1 MKLSELNV
9 GKKYAVVPSWT
20 YNNKSAR
27 DVSRVSKDDVI
38 EAELISKDKYE
49 YEPSYRK
56 SSASDFTKA
65 QDGNRSVGVIVKG
78 VDNNGNDV
86 YWTTRLAD
94 IVAVYSDLTP
104 RWDKE
109 KAEQDE
115 RERETNEKRDK
126 VQKHRDKVYAEVERS
141 RNSVIATCKELLG
154 DNTKVSV
161 DTNGYELEMQGVVTI
176 SLTEFEKLIEM
187 SYAGKELI

>member
-27 DVSRVSKDDVI
+27 YVDKVQKDDVI

-104 RWDKE
+104 KWDKE
-109 KAEQDE
+109 QAEADE
-115 RERETNEKRDK
+115 RDREQNEKRERI
-126 VQKHRDKVYAEVERS
+126 QKHREKVYAQIERS
-141 RNSVIATCKELLG
+141 RNSVISTCKDLLG
-154 DNTKVSV
+154 DKVSVSV
-161 DTNGYELEMQGVVTI
+161 DTTGYELDMQGVVTI
-176 SLTEFEKLIEM
+176 SLDEFEKLVEM
-187 SYAGKELI
+187 SYNGKEN

>member
-1 MKLSELNV
+1 MKLSELEV

-27 DVSRVSKDDVI
+27 DVDRVRKDDVI

-56 SSASDFTKA
+56 QSPTDFTKA
-65 QDGNRSVGVIVKG
+65 KEGNRSVGVVVKA

-104 RWDKE
+104 KWDKE
-109 KAEQDE
+109 QAEADE
-115 RERETNEKRDK
+115 RDREQNEKRERI
-126 VQKHRDKVYAEVERS
+126 QKHREKVYAQIERS
-141 RNSVIATCKELLG
+141 RNSVISTCKDLLG
-154 DNTKVSV
+154 DKVSVSV
-161 DTNGYELEMQGVVTI
+161 DTTGYELDMQGVVTI
-176 SLTEFEKLIEM
+176 SLDEFEKLVEM
-187 SYAGKELI
+187 SYNGKEN

>member
-1 MKLSELNV
+1 MKLSELKV
-9 GKKYAVVPSWT
+9 GEKYAVVPSWT
-20 YNNKSAR
+20 YNSKSAR
-27 DVSRVSKDDVI
+27 YADKVQKDDVI
-38 EAELISKDKYE
+38 EAELISKDKYD

-56 SSASDFTKA
+56 SSATEFNKA
-65 QDGNRSVGVIVKG
+65 VEGNRSVGVIVKG

-115 RERETNEKRDK
+115 REREMNEKRDK

-161 DTNGYELEMQGVVTI
+161 DTNGYELDMQGCVTI
-176 SLTEFEKLIEM
+176 SLAEFEKLIEM

>member
-1 MKLSELNV
+1 MKLSELQV

-27 DVSRVSKDDVI
+27 DVSRVQQSDVL

-56 SSASDFTKA
+56 SSAGDFTLA
-65 QDGNRSVGVIVKG
+65 QDGNRSVGVVVKAI
-78 VDNNGNDV
+78 DNNGNDV

-104 RWDKE
+104 KWDKE

-115 RERETNEKRDK
+115 KERELNEKRAK
-126 VQKHRDKVYAEVERS
+126 IEKHREQVRAEVERS
-141 RNSVIATCKELLG
+141 RNSVVATCKELLG
-154 DNTKVSV
+154 ANVNV
-161 DTNGYELEMQGVVTI
+161 DIDTHGYELDMRGVVTI
-176 SLTEFEKLIEM
+176 SLSEFEKLVEM
-187 SYAGKELI
+187 SYAGKDFQ

>member
-9 GKKYAVVPSWT
+9 GTKYAVVPSWT

-27 DVSRVSKDDVI
+27 DVDRVQESDVL

-56 SSASDFTKA
+56 SSPTDFTKA
-65 QDGNRSVGVIVKG
+65 QDGNRSVGVVVRAI
-78 VDNNGNDV
+78 DNNGNDV

-94 IVAVYSDLTP
+94 IVAPYADLKP
-104 RWDKE
+104 KWDKQ

-115 RERETNEKRDK
+115 KEREANERRAKVDKHKQDVHAQIERSRVSVINTCKDLLGDK
-126 VQKHRDKVYAEVERS
+126 VQV
-141 RNSVIATCKELLG
+141 N
-154 DNTKVSV
+154 V
-161 DTNGYELEMQGVVTI
+161 DSYGYDLEMRGVVTI
-176 SLTEFEKLIEM
+176 SLDEFEKLVEM
-187 SYAGKELI
+187 SYNGKEN

>member
-1 MKLSELNV
+1 MKLSELEV

-27 DVSRVSKDDVI
+27 QVDRVRKDDVL

-56 SSASDFTKA
+56 SSPNDFTKA
-65 QDGNRSVGVIVKG
+65 QDGNRSVGVV
-78 VDNNGNDV
+78 VRATDNNGNDV

-104 RWDKE
+104 KWDKE
-109 KAEQDE
+109 QAEADE
-115 RERETNEKRDK
+115 REREMNEKRER
-126 VQKHRDKVYAEVERS
+126 VQKHKEKVYAQIERS
-141 RNSVIATCKELLG
+141 RNSVIATCKDLLG
-154 DNTKVSV
+154 DKVVVNV
-161 DTNGYELEMQGVVTI
+161 DTTGYELDMQGVVTI
-176 SLTEFEKLIEM
+176 SLDEFEKLVEM
-187 SYAGKELI
+187 SYNGKEN